1 MSIEILK
8 VYKMIDYIKDYV
20 NDNAIANIKRFNYFN
35 YDNLIAVIANGL
47 TNSSYKNNI
56 ISIEDYEIIIDNE
69 DNKYYEITII
79 KNIDIY
85 EPKGPSK

>member
-1 MSIEILK
+1 
-8 VYKMIDYIKDYV
+8 
-20 NDNAIANIKRFNYFN
+20 
-35 YDNLIAVIANGL
+35 L